1 MVEQGIVKGR
11 DDLAREVNTLAI
23 SKAEMKNYMQ
33 TAHSTAAMFDQML
46 SVVRYSIDVNPK
58 IAQAISLD
66 EHLGMSLK
74 PSTDRIDDLL
84 NTTLPKSLINSEE
97 AEKKR
102 ISQELH
108 DGLGQILT
116 SINLHVQQCLATAQS
131 TQEVV
136 LPMEMTDSLLAIS
149 NMAKQAMGE
158 VRAICSALR
167 PAILDDL
174 GVLAAISW
182 QCRQISQGY
191 SCVNVETDFGIGED
205 MIPERYKTVLYRV
218 VQEGLNN
225 AVKYSQSET
234 VRVSLRHKTEAI
246 ELSIQDFGVGFDLAR
261 VQADREMGMGL
272 ISMRERVESVGGVFE
287 IDAGVGRGVEIR
299 IFLPMEKMS
308 LTG

>member
-1 MVEQGIVKGR
+1 
-11 DDLAREVNTLAI
+11 
-23 SKAEMKNYMQ
+23 MKNNMQ
-33 TAHSTAAMFDQML
+33 TTHSKSVSFDHMI
-46 SVVRYSIDVNPK
+46 SVLRYSIDVNQK
-58 IAQAISLD
+58 TAQATPLD
-66 EHLGMSLK
+66 GCLGMSLK
-74 PSTDRIDDLL
+74 PPVNQIGDLL
-84 NTTLPKSLINSEE
+84 NSTLQKSLINSEE

-116 SINLHVQQCLATAQS
+116 SINLHVQQCLASAQS
-131 TQEVV
+131 SQAVA
-136 LPMEMTDSLLAIS
+136 LPEEMTDSLLAIS

-191 SCVNVETDFGIGED
+191 SRVNVETDFGIGEE
-205 MIPERYKTVLYRV
+205 MIPEHYKTVLYRV
-218 VQEGLNN
+218 AQEGLNN
-225 AVKYSQSET
+225 AVKYSQSEI
-234 VRVSLRHKTEAI
+234 VRVSLRHKPEAI
-246 ELSIQDFGVGFDLAR
+246 ELSIKDFGVGFDLER

-287 IDAGVGRGVEIR
+287 IDAGVDRGVEIR
-299 IFLPMEKMS
+299 IHLPMGKMT

>member
-1 MVEQGIVKGR
+1 
-11 DDLAREVNTLAI
+11 
-23 SKAEMKNYMQ
+23 MKNYMQ
-33 TAHSTAAMFDQML
+33 TTHSKAVSLDHML
-46 SVVRYSIDVNPK
+46 SVLRYSIDVDQK
-58 IAQAISLD
+58 TAQAISVD

-74 PSTDRIDDLL
+74 PPVDRIDDLL

-131 TQEVV
+131 KSQAVV
-136 LPMEMTDSLLAIS
+136 LPEAMTDSLLAIS

-191 SCVNVETDFGIGED
+191 SCVNVETDFEIGED
-205 MIPERYKTVLYRV
+205 MIPECYKTVLYRV

-225 AVKYSQSET
+225 AVKYSKSEA
-234 VRVSLRHKTEAI
+234 VRVSLRHKADAI
-246 ELSIQDFGVGFDLAR
+246 ELGIQDFGVGFDLAR
-261 VQADREMGMGL
+261 VQADRELGMGL